1 MYIQTIIY
9 VDVFVQYKYIYIN
22 YIYNR
27 LYIIITRR
35 RRISTIKASTADAD
49 DLAVRA
55 RLRKQL
61 GDLLQ
66 ALLQGSFKGFLQGIL
81 QGVYNGFYKG
91 TLSTLLDG
99 YYNMGAFIIRKGL
112 L

>member
-1 MYIQTIIY
+1 MYIQTIKY

-22 YIYNR
+22 YIYNL
-27 LYIIITRR
+27 LYIIITR

-55 RLRKQL
+55 RLRKEL